1 MSLLMDALKQAE
13 RVKEDKPVE
22 PVPETPVRI
31 PASED
36 APDSGH
42 AEGLTLAL
50 EDAPAAAE
58 TGPSSTPETAHEEDV
73 SEMSSAETET
83 RPAAAEPVPN
93 AVSTTQPPPAITA
106 SSGAQ
111 AAARLLGTRIS
122 QQAAQ
127 RRRTWM
133 GIAGLTVAL
142 TVAIG
147 SYYYYAALTQPQA
160 YLRLPQSIPVV
171 SEPDGQAAAN
181 PTPEQADEV
190 SSAAYLAPATPLQE
204 GSGLPAVAPEEIE
217 QAEPRVPKDLN
228 DPFEERP
235 DPPAG
240 QAAATMVPREEAVI
254 RIERG
259 RRPDRVNTL
268 LLSAYEHFQAERWT
282 QAEQAYGTVLAGDPG
297 NRDARLGLAALAART
312 GDRNMAIDQYRE
324 LLRINPRDA
333 TAFAALAA
341 LEQVQD
347 GNGESELKLRLAE
360 QPNSAHL
367 HFTLANLYAA
377 QRRWPQAQQAYFEAQ
392 RLAPDNADYAFNLA
406 VSLEHLGRPGLAVE
420 YYRRALQ
427 LARSQAAQFDHATAQ
442 GRVAA
447 LAVIPQP

>member
-13 RVKEDKPVE
+13 RVKEDKPAE
-22 PVPETPVRI
+22 PVAEPPARI

-36 APDSGH
+36 ALDSGH
-42 AEGLTLAL
+42 AQGLTLAL
-50 EDAPAAAE
+50 EDAPAFAE
-58 TGPSSTPETAHEEDV
+58 TVPPSTPETAREEDI
-73 SEMSSAETET
+73 SEMPSAEAET
-83 RPAAAEPVPN
+83 RPVAAEPAPK
-93 AVSTTQPPPAITA
+93 AAITTQPPPAVTA

-133 GIAGLTVAL
+133 GIAGLSVAL
-142 TVAIG
+142 AVAIG
-147 SYYYYAALTQPQA
+147 SYYYYAALAQPQT
-160 YLRLPQSIPVV
+160 YMRLPQSIPAA
-171 SEPDGQAAAN
+171 SELGGQAAVN
-181 PTPEQADEV
+181 PAPELADET
-190 SSAAYLAPATPLQE
+190 SSAVYLAPAAPLQE
-204 GSGLPAVAPEEIE
+204 AFGLPAVPSEDFG
-217 QAEPRVPKDLN
+217 QAESRVSNDLN
-228 DPFEERP
+228 DPFGERL

-240 QAAATMVPREEAVI
+240 QAAVAPAPREEAVI

-268 LLSAYEHFQAERWT
+268 LLSAYEHFQAERWS
-282 QAEQAYGTVLAGDPG
+282 QAEQAYGVVLAGDPG

-347 GNGESELKLRLAE
+347 GNSESELKLRLAE

-406 VSLEHLGRPGLAVE
+406 VSLEHLGRPGPAVE

-427 LARSQAAQFDHATAQ
+427 LARSQAVQFDHATAQ

>member
-13 RVKEDKPVE
+13 RVKEDKPAE
-22 PVPETPVRI
+22 PVAEAPERI

-36 APDSGH
+36 AVDNGH
-42 AEGLTLAL
+42 AQGLTLAL
-50 EDAPAAAE
+50 EDSPLVAE
-58 TGPSSTPETAHEEDV
+58 TVPPSTPETAREE
-73 SEMSSAETET
+73 EAPEIPFAEAET
-83 RPAAAEPVPN
+83 RPVATESVPEEP
-93 AVSTTQPPPAITA
+93 STTQSPPVITA
-106 SSGAQ
+106 TSGAQ

-133 GIAGLTVAL
+133 GITGLTVAL
-142 TVAIG
+142 TLAIG
-147 SYYYYAALTQPQA
+147 SYYYYAALAQPQG
-160 YLRLPQSIPVV
+160 YIRLPQSISVAGV
-171 SEPDGQAAAN
+171 LDGQTDAN
-181 PTPEQADEV
+181 TTPQLADES
-190 SSAAYLAPATPLQE
+190 SSASHLAPAAPVQE
-204 GSGLPAVAPEEIE
+204 SSGLPAAVPEDIGQVDQRLPEDVS
-217 QAEPRVPKDLN
+217 EP
-228 DPFEERP
+228 FGERL
-235 DPPAG
+235 DHATG
-240 QAAATMVPREEAVI
+240 QTAATPMPRQEAVI

-282 QAEQAYGTVLAGDPG
+282 QAEQAYGAVLAGDPG
-297 NRDARLGLAALAART
+297 NRDARLGLAALAERT
-312 GDRNMAIDQYRE
+312 GDRNTAIDQYRE

-333 TAFAALAA
+333 TAFAVLAA
-341 LEQVQD
+341 LEQVQG
-347 GNGESELKLRLAE
+347 GNSESELKLRLAE

-367 HFTLANLYAA
+367 HFALANLYAT

-427 LARSQAAQFDHATAQ
+427 LARSQTVQFDHATAQ
-442 GRVAA
+442 GRVAS
-447 LAVIPQP
+447 LSVMPQP

>member
-13 RVKEDKPVE
+13 RVKEDKPAE
-22 PVPETPVRI
+22 PAAEPAARI
-31 PASED
+31 PASDD
-36 APDSGH
+36 ALDSGH
-42 AEGLTLAL
+42 AQGLTLAL

-58 TGPSSTPETAHEEDV
+58 TLPPMAPETAREEDV
-73 SEMSSAETET
+73 SEIPPELVET
-83 RPAAAEPVPN
+83 RPVATEPVPK
-93 AVSTTQPPPAITA
+93 VTSTTQSPPASTPTP
-106 SSGAQ
+106 GTQ

-133 GIAGLTVAL
+133 SVAGLTVAL

-147 SYYYYAALTQPQA
+147 SYYYYAALAQPQA
-160 YLRLPQSIPVV
+160 YVRLPQSTPPA
-171 SEPDGQAAAN
+171 SALDGQATAN
-181 PTPEQADEV
+181 PAPEQADEA
-190 SSAAYLAPATPLQE
+190 SSAAYLTPAVPPQE
-204 GSGLPAVAPEEIE
+204 GSGLPV
-217 QAEPRVPKDLN
+217 VPQQDIKQ
-228 DPFEERP
+228 
-235 DPPAG
+235 AG
-240 QAAATMVPREEAVI
+240 QLEPKVLNVPPRERLETTAGPAAAIPAPREEAVI

-259 RRPDRVNTL
+259 RRPDHVSTT
-268 LLSAYEHFQAERWT
+268 LLSAYEHFQAERWL
-282 QAEQAYGTVLAGDPG
+282 QAERAYGAVLAGDPG
-297 NRDARLGLAALAART
+297 NRDARLGLAALAARA
-312 GDRNMAIDQYRE
+312 GDRIMAIDQYRE
-324 LLRINPRDA
+324 LLRNNPRDA

-341 LEQVQD
+341 LEQVPD

-360 QPNSAHL
+360 QPNSDHL

-392 RLAPDNADYAFNLA
+392 RLAPENADYAFNLA

-427 LARSQAAQFDHATAQ
+427 LARSQAVQFDHATAQ